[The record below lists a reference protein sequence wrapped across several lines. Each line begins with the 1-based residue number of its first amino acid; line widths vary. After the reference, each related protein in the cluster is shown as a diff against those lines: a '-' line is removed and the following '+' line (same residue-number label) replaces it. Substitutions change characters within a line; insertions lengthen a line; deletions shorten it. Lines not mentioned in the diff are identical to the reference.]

1 MDFFAELKEQA
12 LASRLKRLSE
22 RMLEEGEALY
32 QELGFNFRPRWFPL
46 FYTLSRQSPLA
57 VTELAAELGISHP
70 AVNKIA
76 HEMSKAGLITETKD
90 SRDDRKRMLSL
101 SPKGRETLV
110 QLQPVW
116 DHIRQGAQEMLKEAK
131 VNLVEDL
138 EKVEKAFAR
147 QSVVA
152 RVRERMGVP
161 QPTTLSIV
169 DYRPA
174 YKKYFKSLNEAWLKD
189 FGLEKHDVA
198 MLNDPNRNIL
208 MRGGA
213 ILFALISNQV
223 VGTCALVRYKNDV
236 FELCKMAVTPAARRN
251 GIGRAL
257 TQAILARARERGAK
271 QVFLQTSPKL
281 AAAVKLYQQAGFLTS
296 KSFTLPRPD
305 YNRCSITM
313 IIDLTDRAPQE
324 NFYEL

>member
-1 MDFFAELKEQA
+1 MDFYSELKEQA

-22 RMLEEGEALY
+22 MLMEEGEALY
-32 QELGFNFRPRWFPL
+32 RELGFNFRPRWFPL
-46 FYTLSRQSPLA
+46 FYTLSRYPTIS

-76 HEMSKAGLITETKD
+76 HEMAKAGLIKETKD
-90 SRDDRKRMLSL
+90 SRDDRKRLLSL
-101 SPKGRETLV
+101 SPKGRKTLE

-116 DHIRQGAQEMLKEAK
+116 DHIRQGAQEMLKEAG
-131 VNLVEDL
+131 VNLIDDL
-138 EKVEKAFAR
+138 EKVEKAFSR

-152 RVRERMGVP
+152 RVRDRMGVP
-161 QPTTLSIV
+161 QPSTLSIV

-174 YKKYFKSLNEAWLKD
+174 YKKHFKSLNEAWLKD
-189 FGLEKHDVA
+189 FGLEKHDTA
-198 MLNDPNRNIL
+198 LLSDPNRTIL

-213 ILFALISNQV
+213 ILFAVEDSRV

-236 FELCKMAVTPAARRN
+236 FELCKMAVTPQARRK

-257 TQAILARARERGAK
+257 TQAILARARERGAR

-281 AAAVKLYQQAGFLTS
+281 AAAVKLYQQVGFES
-296 KSFTLPRPD
+296 AKSYPLPRAD
-305 YNRCSITM
+305 YQRCSITM
-313 IIDLTDRAPQE
+313 KVDL
-324 NFYEL
+324 